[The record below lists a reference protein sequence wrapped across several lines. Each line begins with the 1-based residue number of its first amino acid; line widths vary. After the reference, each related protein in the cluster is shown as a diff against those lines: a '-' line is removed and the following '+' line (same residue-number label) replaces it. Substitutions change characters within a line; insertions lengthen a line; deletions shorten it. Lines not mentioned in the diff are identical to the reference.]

1 MKASSR
7 EATEDFIAPSDCAFG
22 VTPSLRRLASDQ
34 MLFREGAASA
44 GVFRLR
50 SGCVRLLRSTLT
62 GGQIT
67 MHTVREGE
75 FFAEASLFSAKYHCD
90 AVALEPSEVLVF
102 RKEALVDQLRES
114 PELLWTFTAELA
126 RRVQGLRTK
135 LEIKQTRSAEE
146 RILQFIGLHCD
157 ASGFWTQ
164 QGTLKHLSE
173 DIGLTHEALY
183 RALARL
189 QRQGAILRLKDG
201 LKICQP
207 GVLAPGAEQIGSIDL
222 G

>member
-1 MKASSR
+1 MRASSR
-7 EATEDFIAPSDCAFG
+7 QTTEDCVEPSDCAFG
-22 VTPSLRRLASDQ
+22 VTPSLRRLASGQ
-34 MLFREGAASA
+34 VLFREGAASA
-44 GVFRLR
+44 GVFHLR
-50 SGCVRLLRSTLT
+50 SGCVRLVRSTLT

-67 MHTVREGE
+67 MHTVRQGD

-102 RKEALVDQLRES
+102 RKEELIGQLRES

-146 RILQFIGLHCD
+146 RILQFLGLHCD

-164 QGTLKHLSE
+164 HGTLKHLAE

-201 LKICQP
+201 LKICQL
-207 GVLAPGAEQIGSIDL
+207 GGLAPSSEQTRSIDL

>member
-22 VTPSLRRLASDQ
+22 VTPSLRRLTSGQ

-67 MHTVREGE
+67 MHTVRQGE

-102 RKEALVDQLRES
+102 RKEPLIGQLRES
-114 PELLWTFTAELA
+114 PDLLWTLTAELA
-126 RRVQGLRTK
+126 RRVQGLRTR
-135 LEIKQTRSAEE
+135 LEIQQTRSAEE

-164 QGTLKHLSE
+164 HGTLKHLAE
-173 DIGLTHEALY
+173 EIGLSHESLY

-189 QRQGAILRLKDG
+189 QRQGVILRVKDG
-201 LKICQP
+201 LRICQP
-207 GVLAPGAEQIGSIDL
+207 GGLARNAEQAGSIGL